1 MSARSAA
8 AGRPRRGGSVSSS
21 GTAVSMQADSV
32 SHSEHTAINVPN
44 SCVNCPG
51 IPMTDNTDHQTIELH
66 GHSVAYRMAG
76 SGPVLLLIHGMAGT
90 NAVWEDVF
98 PELTTDHTVIAPD
111 LPGHGASGP
120 PAGDYSL
127 GAMAATLRDL
137 LLTLGHE
144 GATVVGHSLG
154 GGVAMQFSYLFPEQ
168 TQRLVLISSGGLG
181 RSVNPVLRLAAL
193 PGAELVTAQL
203 GRAAR
208 FAGRVVPPGVMP
220 GGRVGAELGRGVS
233 ALADSQTRTAFHSTL
248 RAVVGPDG
256 QRVFAGDRLYLAEE
270 MPTLIIWGER
280 DAIIPVGHGRRA
292 HAAMP
297 GSRFVMLDQA
307 GHSPPLEDPRGVT
320 DAVREFIQAEPPAQ
334 PDPDRFRELLRS

>member
-1 MSARSAA
+1 MFQTLFKRS
-8 AGRPRRGGSVSSS
+8 GV
-21 GTAVSMQADSV
+21 
-32 SHSEHTAINVPN
+32 
-44 SCVNCPG
+44 
-51 IPMTDNTDHQTIELH
+51 PMTANTDQHTITLH
-66 GHSVAYRMAG
+66 GHALAYRMAG
-76 SGPVLLLIHGMAGT
+76 NGPALLLIHGMAGT
-90 NAVWEDVF
+90 NAVWEEVF

-111 LPGHGASGP
+111 LPGHGASGA

-154 GGVAMQFSYLFPEQ
+154 GGVAMQFSYLFPEY
-168 TQRLVLISSGGLG
+168 THRLVLVSSGGLG
-181 RSVNPVLRLAAL
+181 RSVNPALRLAAL

-208 FAGRVVPPGVMP
+208 FAGRVVPSGLMP
-220 GGRVGAELGRGVS
+220 GGRVAAELGRSVS
-233 ALADSQTRTAFHSTL
+233 ALADSQTREAFHSTL

-270 MPTLIIWGER
+270 MPTLIVWGER
-280 DAIIPVGHGRRA
+280 DSIIPVGHGRRA

-297 GSRFVMLDQA
+297 GSHFVVLEKA
-307 GHSPPLEDPRGVT
+307 GHFPPLEDPDGTTRALR
-320 DAVREFIQAEPPAQ
+320 DFIASEEPAEPN
-334 PDPDRFRELLRS
+334 PDRFRELLRRGGDPAVRR

>member
-1 MSARSAA
+1 
-8 AGRPRRGGSVSSS
+8 
-21 GTAVSMQADSV
+21 
-32 SHSEHTAINVPN
+32 
-44 SCVNCPG
+44 
-51 IPMTDNTDHQTIELH
+51 MTVNTDHQTIELH
-66 GHSVAYRMAG
+66 GHRLAHRMAG

-90 NAVWEDVF
+90 NAVWDEVF
-98 PELTTDHTVIAPD
+98 PELTSDHTVIAPD
-111 LPGHGASGP
+111 LPGHGASGA

-127 GAMAATLRDL
+127 GAMAASLRDL
-137 LLTLGHE
+137 LLALGQE
-144 GATVVGHSLG
+144 RATVIGHSLG

-168 TQRLVLISSGGLG
+168 TERLVLISSGGLG
-181 RSVNPVLRLAAL
+181 RSVNPVLRAAAL
-193 PGAELVTAQL
+193 PGAELVTTQL
-203 GRAAR
+203 GHAAR
-208 FAGRVVPPGVMP
+208 LAGRVIPSGLLPS
-220 GGRVGAELGRGVS
+220 GRVAKELGRSVA
-233 ALADSQTRTAFHSTL
+233 ALADSQTREAFHNTL

-280 DAIIPVGHGRRA
+280 DSIIPVGHGRRA

-297 GSRFVMLDQA
+297 GSRLVMLDQA

>member
-1 MSARSAA
+1 
-8 AGRPRRGGSVSSS
+8 
-21 GTAVSMQADSV
+21 MQADSV
-32 SHSEHTAINVPN
+32 SHSEHTAINVPK

-51 IPMTDNTDHQTIELH
+51 VPMTDNTDHQTIELH

-76 SGPVLLLIHGMAGT
+76 SGPVLLLIHGIAGT
-90 NAVWEDVF
+90 SAVWDEVF
-98 PELTTDHTVIAPD
+98 ADLTADHTVIAPD
-111 LPGHGASGP
+111 LPGHGASGA

-144 GATVVGHSLG
+144 RATVVGHSLG
-154 GGVAMQFSYLFPEQ
+154 GGVAMQFSYLFPEH
-168 TQRLVLISSGGLG
+168 TERLVLISSGGLG
-181 RSVNPVLRLAAL
+181 RSVNPVLRMAAL
-193 PGAELVTAQL
+193 PGAEIVTTQL
-203 GRAAR
+203 GRATR
-208 FAGRVVPPGVMP
+208 LAGRVIPSGMLPS
-220 GGRVGAELGRGVS
+220 GRVAAELGRSVA
-233 ALADSQTRTAFHSTL
+233 ALADGQTREAFHNTL

-297 GSRFVMLDQA
+297 GSRLVVLETA
-307 GHSPPLEDPRGVT
+307 GHFPPLEDSAGTIRAMR
-320 DAVREFIQAEPPAQ
+320 DFIETEPPAQ
-334 PDPDRFRELLRS
+334 PDPNRFRDLLRSGGPQAAGRAASRWS